1 MQNVEQMRNYIS
13 LYFNQIKEIIIR
25 CSLIFIVC
33 IVVLFIIGFLTDNYK
48 KGLYVVKNYSYRKLS
63 QEIGGGEEYYFR
75 YWVWQRNKKK
85 YLVSILRNYLGIER
99 VYSRKA
105 LQKRWNK
112 PTLIPF
118 LREVYGNA
126 K

>member
-1 MQNVEQMRNYIS
+1 MQKLVNIKDYIR
-13 LYFNQIKEIIIR
+13 LDINQIKEITLRYGVI
-25 CSLIFIVC
+25 LVVC
-33 IVVLFIIGFLTDNYK
+33 ILAIIIVGFLVDNYK
-48 KGLYVVKNYSYRKLS
+48 KDSYIVKKYNYRRLD
-63 QEIGGGEEYYFR
+63 QEIGGGEEYYYR

-85 YLVSILRNYLGIER
+85 YLISVLRDDLGIIR

-105 LQKRWNK
+105 LQKKWNK
-112 PTLIPF
+112 KTLIPF

>member
-1 MQNVEQMRNYIS
+1 MQKLVNIKDYIR
-13 LYFNQIKEIIIR
+13 LDINQIKEITLRYGVILVVFILAII
-25 CSLIFIVC
+25 IV
-33 IVVLFIIGFLTDNYK
+33 GFLVDNYK
-48 KGLYVVKNYSYRKLS
+48 KDSYIVKKYNYRRLD
-63 QEIGGGEEYYFR
+63 QEIGGGEEYYYR

-85 YLVSILRNYLGIER
+85 YLISVLRDDLGIIR

-105 LQKRWNK
+105 LQKKWNK
-112 PTLIPF
+112 KTLIPF

>member
-1 MQNVEQMRNYIS
+1 MQKLVKIEDYIR
-13 LYFNQIKEIIIR
+13 LDINQIKEITLRYGII
-25 CSLIFIVC
+25 LVVC
-33 IVVLFIIGFLTDNYK
+33 ILAIIIVGFLVDNYK
-48 KGLYVVKNYSYRKLS
+48 KDSYIVKKYNYRTLD
-63 QEIGGGEEYYFR
+63 QEIGGGEEYYYR

-85 YLVSILRNYLGIER
+85 YLISFIKYDLVIIR

-105 LQKRWNK
+105 LQKKWNK
-112 PTLIPF
+112 KTLIPF

>member
-1 MQNVEQMRNYIS
+1 MQKLVNIKDYIR
-13 LYFNQIKEIIIR
+13 LDINQIKEITLRYGVI
-25 CSLIFIVC
+25 LVVC
-33 IVVLFIIGFLTDNYK
+33 ILAIIIVGFLVDNYK
-48 KGLYVVKNYSYRKLS
+48 KDSYIVKKYNYRRLD
-63 QEIGGGEEYYFR
+63 QELGGGEEYYYR

-85 YLVSILRNYLGIER
+85 YLISVLRDDLGIIR

-105 LQKRWNK
+105 LQKKWNK
-112 PTLIPF
+112 KTLIPF

>member
-1 MQNVEQMRNYIS
+1 MQKLVTIKDYIS
-13 LYFNQIKEIIIR
+13 LDINQIKEITLRYGII
-25 CSLIFIVC
+25 LVVC
-33 IVVLFIIGFLTDNYK
+33 ILAIIIVGFLVDNYK
-48 KGLYVVKNYSYRKLS
+48 KDSYIVKKYNYRALD
-63 QEIGGGEEYYFR
+63 QEIGGGEEYYYR

-85 YLVSILRNYLGIER
+85 YLISVLRDDLGIIR

-105 LQKRWNK
+105 LQKKWNK
-112 PTLIPF
+112 KTLIPF

>member
-1 MQNVEQMRNYIS
+1 MQKLVKIKDYIR
-13 LYFNQIKEIIIR
+13 LDINQIKEIALRYGIIR
-25 CSLIFIVC
+25 VVC
-33 IVVLFIIGFLTDNYK
+33 ILAIIIVGFLVDNYK
-48 KGLYVVKNYSYRKLS
+48 KDSYIVKKYNYRRLD
-63 QEIGGGEEYYFR
+63 QEIGGGEEYYYR

-85 YLVSILRNYLGIER
+85 YLISVLRDDLGIIR

-105 LQKRWNK
+105 LQNKWNK
-112 PTLIPF
+112 KTLIPF

>member
-1 MQNVEQMRNYIS
+1 MQKLVNIKDYIR
-13 LYFNQIKEIIIR
+13 LDINQIKEITLRDGVI
-25 CSLIFIVC
+25 LVVC
-33 IVVLFIIGFLTDNYK
+33 ILAIIIVGFLVDNYK
-48 KGLYVVKNYSYRKLS
+48 KDSYIVKKYNYRRLD
-63 QEIGGGEEYYFR
+63 QEIGEGEEYYYR

-85 YLVSILRNYLGIER
+85 YLISVLRDDLGIIR

-105 LQKRWNK
+105 LQKKWNK
-112 PTLIPF
+112 KTLIPF

>member
-1 MQNVEQMRNYIS
+1 MQKLVTIKVYIS
-13 LYFNQIKEIIIR
+13 LDINQIKEITLRYGII
-25 CSLIFIVC
+25 LVVC
-33 IVVLFIIGFLTDNYK
+33 ILAIIIVGFLVDNYK
-48 KGLYVVKNYSYRKLS
+48 KDSYIVKKYNYRRLD
-63 QEIGGGEEYYFR
+63 QEIGGGEEYYYR

-85 YLVSILRNYLGIER
+85 YLISVLRDDLGIIR

-105 LQKRWNK
+105 LQKKWNK
-112 PTLIPF
+112 KTLIPF

>member
-1 MQNVEQMRNYIS
+1 MQKLVKIKDIRLDI
-13 LYFNQIKEIIIR
+13 NQIKEIALRYGII
-25 CSLIFIVC
+25 LVVC
-33 IVVLFIIGFLTDNYK
+33 ILAIIIVGFLVDNYK
-48 KGLYVVKNYSYRKLS
+48 KDSYIVKKYNYGTLD
-63 QEIGGGEEYYFR
+63 QEIGGGEEYYYR

-85 YLVSILRNYLGIER
+85 YLISVLRDDLGIIR

-105 LQKRWNK
+105 LKKKWNK
-112 PTLIPF
+112 KTLIPF

>member
-1 MQNVEQMRNYIS
+1 MQKLVAIKDYIS
-13 LYFNQIKEIIIR
+13 LDINQIKEITLRCGII
-25 CSLIFIVC
+25 LVVGILAIIIV
-33 IVVLFIIGFLTDNYK
+33 GFLADNYK
-48 KGLYVVKNYSYRKLS
+48 KDAYIVKKYNYRTLD
-63 QEIGGGEEYYFR
+63 QEIGGGEEYYYR

-85 YLVSILRNYLGIER
+85 YLISVLRDDLGIIR

-105 LQKRWNK
+105 LQKKWNK
-112 PTLIPF
+112 KTLIPF

>member
-1 MQNVEQMRNYIS
+1 MQKLVNIKDYIR
-13 LYFNQIKEIIIR
+13 LDINQIKEITLRYGVI
-25 CSLIFIVC
+25 LVVC
-33 IVVLFIIGFLTDNYK
+33 ILAIIIVGFLVDNYK
-48 KGLYVVKNYSYRKLS
+48 KDSYIVKKYNYRRLD
-63 QEIGGGEEYYFR
+63 QEIGGVEEYYYR

-85 YLVSILRNYLGIER
+85 YLISVLRDDLGIIR

-105 LQKRWNK
+105 LQKKWNK
-112 PTLIPF
+112 KTLIPF

>member
-1 MQNVEQMRNYIS
+1 MQNLVKIKDYIR
-13 LYFNQIKEIIIR
+13 LDINQIKEIALRCGII
-25 CSLIFIVC
+25 LVVC
-33 IVVLFIIGFLTDNYK
+33 ILAIIIVGFLVDNYK
-48 KGLYVVKNYSYRKLS
+48 KGSYIVKKYNYRTPD
-63 QEIGGGEEYYFR
+63 QEIGGGEEYYYR

-85 YLVSILRNYLGIER
+85 YLISVLRDDLGIIR

-105 LQKRWNK
+105 LQKKWNK
-112 PTLIPF
+112 KTLIPF

>member
-1 MQNVEQMRNYIS
+1 MQKLVTIKVYIS
-13 LYFNQIKEIIIR
+13 LDINQIKEISLRYGII
-25 CSLIFIVC
+25 LVVC
-33 IVVLFIIGFLTDNYK
+33 ILAIIIGFLVDNYK
-48 KGLYVVKNYSYRKLS
+48 KDSYIVKKYNYRTLD
-63 QEIGGGEEYYFR
+63 QEIGGGEEYYYR

-85 YLVSILRNYLGIER
+85 YLISVLRDDLGIIR

-105 LQKRWNK
+105 LQKKWNK
-112 PTLIPF
+112 KTLIPF